1 MRITGRPSRTEKGAL
16 APKRGRVRKPL
27 AMTKLVDVARVA
39 DVSTATVSRVLNSP
53 NMVSEASRVR
63 VHAAIKELNW
73 IPHGAAK
80 ALASLRTRTVGAL
93 IPTLS
98 HQAIS
103 AMLESLQQ
111 VLGDAG
117 YTLLLGRPDASPD
130 RTVRQ
135 AMKMIEHGIECLVL
149 MGEEQPKALMALL
162 EQRNVFY
169 VVAYTSG
176 RMGLKNCIGFDNF
189 LEMSRLV
196 QHLLDLGHKN
206 FGLLTRSFEGN
217 DRIRQRVEAV
227 HETLARVGIAIR
239 PQHKIIVP
247 SWALG
252 AGRNGMQQVLQALPR
267 PTAVVCVN
275 DYLAAGALI
284 EAKAEGLHVPD
295 DISIVGFDDLELA
308 AQLDPPLTTV
318 RVPAPQIGEEIGR
331 FILGHLEG
339 GSAQLPDR
347 FEATLMIRGSTG
359 RPPESQRAAAAP
371 PVNSS
376 GSGT

>member
-1 MRITGRPSRTEKGAL
+1 MKSVRRSGRADKE
-16 APKRGRVRKPL
+16 APAAKRGRARRPL
-27 AMTKLVDVARVA
+27 AITKLVDVARVA
-39 DVSTATVSRVLNSP
+39 NVSTATVSRVLNSP
-53 NMVSEASRVR
+53 DMVSETSRLR

-103 AMLESLQQ
+103 SLLESLQQ

-117 YTLLLGRPDASPD
+117 YTLLLGKPDPVAD
-130 RTVRQ
+130 RMVRQ

-149 MGEEQPKALMALL
+149 WGEEQPKALMTLL

-189 LEMSRLV
+189 VEMSRLV
-196 QHLLDLGHKN
+196 QHLLDLGHRR

-227 HETLARVGIAIR
+227 HETLAQVGVAIR
-239 PQHKIIVP
+239 PQHRIIVP

-252 AGRNGMQQVLQALPR
+252 AGRNGMREVLEATPR

-284 EAKAEGLHVPD
+284 EAKAEGLSVPR

-308 AQLDPPLTTV
+308 AQLDPPLTTI
-318 RVPAPQIGEEIGR
+318 RIPAPRIGEEIGH
-331 FILGHLEG
+331 FILGQLEK
-339 GSAQLPDR
+339 GSARLPDR
-347 FEATLMIRGSTG
+347 FEGTLMIRGSTG
-359 RPPESQRAAAAP
+359 PPPENAVFAVQPAAGA
-371 PVNSS
+371 
-376 GSGT
+376 